1 MDLVQGFRDAN
12 RIRKIVTVFTKYG
25 FGHFF
30 DEIKL
35 HSYLPYMGRQRF
47 MHKVMTMKQSDAVRL
62 TKAFEE
68 LGPTFIKLGQLLSL
82 RPDLIDEEYCREFK
96 KLRDDVPGFSFEY
109 VKEVIRKDL
118 KQEMG
123 AIFSR
128 FEEKPIASASI
139 GQVHEAVLKNGEKV
153 AVKVQR
159 PNIRETIMDDIDIM
173 YHLAQLFA
181 KHSAALKNI
190 NLKAIIG
197 EFERYTKEELDYNI
211 EGRHISRFYRN
222 FQDDMSVR
230 VPKVYWDYSS
240 KRVLTMSFIEG
251 VKIGELK
258 GQFDRKK
265 VAKTIINSYFKQ
277 VFDFGFF
284 HADPHPSNIL
294 VLRSDRIAFLDFGIM
309 GKLDQEMRE
318 NLIDLFVALNRKDME
333 GIVNGFSNI
342 GILSKTTD
350 NHEFKEDLIDY
361 LGEYYDRRLEEINP
375 GRLLVDIINLGI
387 KYGAKIPVDLVLL
400 SKGFITAEGLGREL
414 YPQFNLI
421 EESKPF
427 VQQVIRQRTT
437 PIKLFRESLL
447 ALFKLRKDFR
457 NLPRQA
463 ADILERLKEGQL
475 KLQLEHKDVIA
486 LEKEVGRSSNKLILG
501 IIVAALVI
509 GSGLVLN
516 SGRNDLIA
524 YFGFLVAAILLVFL
538 AYYLM
543 REKRVIV

>member
-12 RIRKIVTVFTKYG
+12 RISKIVTVFTKYG

-30 DEIKL
+30 DDIKL

-47 MHKVMTMKQSDAVRL
+47 MHKVMAMKQSDAVRL

-82 RPDLIDEEYCREFK
+82 RPDLIDEEYCKEFK
-96 KLRDDVPGFSFEY
+96 KLRDDIPSFSFEN
-109 VKEVIRKDL
+109 VREIIRKEL

-128 FEEKPIASASI
+128 FQEKPIASASI

-153 AVKVQR
+153 M
-159 PNIRETIMDDIDIM
+159 EYIDIM
-173 YHLAQLFA
+173 YHLAQLFT
-181 KHSAALKNI
+181 KHSAILKNI
-190 NLKAIIG
+190 DLKAIIG

-284 HADPHPSNIL
+284 HADPHPSNI
-294 VLRSDRIAFLDFGIM
+294 
-309 GKLDQEMRE
+309 K
-318 NLIDLFVALNRKDME
+318 N
-333 GIVNGFSNI
+333 
-342 GILSKTTD
+342 
-350 NHEFKEDLIDY
+350 
-361 LGEYYDRRLEEINP
+361 
-375 GRLLVDIINLGI
+375 
-387 KYGAKIPVDLVLL
+387 
-400 SKGFITAEGLGREL
+400 
-414 YPQFNLI
+414 
-421 EESKPF
+421 
-427 VQQVIRQRTT
+427 
-437 PIKLFRESLL
+437 
-447 ALFKLRKDFR
+447 LFKVTI
-457 NLPRQA
+457 N
-463 ADILERLKEGQL
+463 
-475 KLQLEHKDVIA
+475 
-486 LEKEVGRSSNKLILG
+486 
-501 IIVAALVI
+501 
-509 GSGLVLN
+509 
-516 SGRNDLIA
+516 
-524 YFGFLVAAILLVFL
+524 Y
-538 AYYLM
+538 
-543 REKRVIV
+543 